1 MVLGV
6 NGIRFGVIGL
16 WLAVIS
22 MLPVDHMAMAPNE
35 LCHQDG

>member
-1 MVLGV
+1 MVLGP

-16 WLAVIS
+16 WLEVIN

-35 LCHQDG
+35 LYHQDG